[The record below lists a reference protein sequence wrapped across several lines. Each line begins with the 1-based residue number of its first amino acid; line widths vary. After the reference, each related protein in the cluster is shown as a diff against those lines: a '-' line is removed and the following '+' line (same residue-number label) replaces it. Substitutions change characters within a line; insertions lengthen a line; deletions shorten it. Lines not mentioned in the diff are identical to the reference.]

1 MYPDLRIGLI
11 TTGNLTKQ
19 FNLIFKSIGLNNR
32 LIVKTGSQLIMDA
45 KKNEQKYDI
54 IIVDEAHKL
63 KNTIEKDIRMQED
76 ILMKVM
82 MRSLFLKN

>member
-1 MYPDLRIGLI
+1 YLIEAPAGSGKSVLFTNLAFSLAEVYPDLRIGLI

-54 IIVDEAHKL
+54 IIVDEA
-63 KNTIEKDIRMQED
+63 
-76 ILMKVM
+76 
-82 MRSLFLKN
+82 